1 MIISSLDQSIV
12 DISQLNIKELVR
24 NVGEKEAVRMLKIMM
39 ENNIKVLEL

>member
-39 ENNIKVLEL
+39 ENNIKILEL